1 MEQEQPMDQEQP
13 MNPVDPRPIPDAL
26 SHRQLTALLQAAA
39 LEQPPVVSDTPPLT
53 MELAEWSRQ
62 TQLLL
67 QQMAQEGE
75 SIGTSR
81 SDQQVMA
88 LGSFRTHLLL
98 GLQALREAQH

>member
-1 MEQEQPMDQEQP
+1 MEQEQEQP

-26 SHRQLTALLQAAA
+26 SHRVHCCSRP
-39 LEQPPVVSDTPPLT
+39 QPWSSPVVSDTPPLT

-75 SIGTSR
+75 SIGTCR

-88 LGSFRTHLLL
+88 LGSFRAHLLL

>member
-1 MEQEQPMDQEQP
+1 
-13 MNPVDPRPIPDAL
+13 MNPVDPYSIPDAL
-26 SHRQLTALLQAAA
+26 SHRQLAELLKAAVVEQA
-39 LEQPPVVSDTPPLT
+39 PGPSDTPPLT
-53 MELAEWSRQ
+53 QELAEWSRQ

>member
-1 MEQEQPMDQEQP
+1 MHQQQT
-13 MNPVDPRPIPDAL
+13 MNPVDPYPIPDAL
-26 SHRQLTALLQAAA
+26 SHRKLAELLKAAA
-39 LEQPPVVSDTPPLT
+39 VEQAPGLSDTPPLT
-53 MELAEWSRQ
+53 QELAEWSRQ

-81 SDQQVMA
+81 SELQVMA

-98 GLQALREAQH
+98 GLQALSAAQN